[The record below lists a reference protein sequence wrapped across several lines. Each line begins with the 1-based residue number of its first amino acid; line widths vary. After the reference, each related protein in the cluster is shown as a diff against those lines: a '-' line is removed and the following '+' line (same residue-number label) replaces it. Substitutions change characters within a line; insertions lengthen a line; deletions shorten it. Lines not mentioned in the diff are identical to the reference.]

1 MNYGK
6 NYIDRGIVKWTG
18 MYLAEHT
25 AQLEAFQKKEH
36 TLVTQKKQMSSLEID
51 EIVACAV
58 LKNVAVCIQKE
69 ARDLNGHYYPDVIG
83 KIRGYDNRG
92 LFINDE
98 KVDFDEIRHISIQP
112 SIKWFE

>member
-1 MNYGK
+1 M
-6 NYIDRGIVKWTG
+6 
-18 MYLAEHT
+18 
-25 AQLEAFQKKEH
+25 FQKKEH
-36 TLVTQKKQMSSLEID
+36 TLVTQKKQMSSLEIND
-51 EIVACAV
+51 IIAKAV
-58 LKNVAVCIQKE
+58 IKNVAVCIQKE

>member
-36 TLVTQKKQMSSLEID
+36 TLVTQKNQMSSLEIND
-51 EIVACAV
+51 SIAKAV
-58 LKNVAVCIQKE
+58 IKNVAVCIQKE
-69 ARDLNGHYYPDVIG
+69 ANARACRL
-83 KIRGYDNRG
+83 
-92 LFINDE
+92 
-98 KVDFDEIRHISIQP
+98 
-112 SIKWFE
+112 